1 MARGRSGGGGH
12 EPRDAGNLARAV
24 KLRELLAAGLP
35 IKVSIASFGSG
46 IGTVEVASGGTRYRF
61 TPQDNKPR
69 PLIWSATGS
78 LPEASVV
85 LYGAGA
91 APATANADA
100 APGVEALRVETEGP
114 WALFRLMDRADKQ
127 NAGAQAI
134 RAAFGEGAQRT
145 VLKVELP
152 GTTNPF
158 SRAASGPSAARPAC
172 EGRAMTSGCSVSCP
186 RMATSSR
193 AAVPQRNAPAST
205 HG

>member
-1 MARGRSGGGGH
+1 MGGVFDGFVQQRLMPMIDTSGAVWRWREGDPVAAAMNPATP
-12 EPRDAGNLARAV
+12 ETLARAV

-158 SRAASGPSAARPAC
+158 SRAGIWSFRC
-172 EGRAMTSGCSVSCP
+172 
-186 RMATSSR
+186 
-193 AAVPQRNAPAST
+193 PASL
-205 HG
+205 